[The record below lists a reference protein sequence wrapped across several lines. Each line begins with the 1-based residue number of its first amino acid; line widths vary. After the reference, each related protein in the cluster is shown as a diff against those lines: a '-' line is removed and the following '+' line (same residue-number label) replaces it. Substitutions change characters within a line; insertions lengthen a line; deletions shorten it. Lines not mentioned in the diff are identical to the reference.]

1 MPEPQ
6 RAWLWTLDCGL
17 KTSQVIHVLAD
28 VTTVFASVNTSKSLP
43 QKSLGSPPFELW
55 SGLCAVS
62 VQSNP
67 PSKTLSWLMS
77 DVWRH
82 FQKSF
87 KSHFQMSKG
96 QFLMVQM
103 KVYMTSCLDG
113 SEWFKHLSLNL
124 WTKQTN
130 IVAEFIKNLP
140 RTQKQSF
147 EVKYTITYFFKTVIV
162 YVPFTFITPF

>member
-1 MPEPQ
+1 MWPQ
-6 RAWLWTLDCGL
+6 YSRQL
-17 KTSQVIHVLAD
+17 
-28 VTTVFASVNTSKSLP
+28 VNTSRSLS
-43 QKSLGSPPFELW
+43 QRKGSLGSPPFELW

-62 VQSNP
+62 VQSNSL
-67 PSKTLSWLMS
+67 SKTLLWLTS

-87 KSHFQMSKG
+87 ESHFQMSKG

-140 RTQKQSF
+140 RIQKQSF
-147 EVKYTITYFFKTVIV
+147 EVKYTTTYFFKTVIV
-162 YVPFTFITPF
+162 YVPFAFITPF